1 MGKPLPPLQNP
12 VDVAK
17 KALACVLLVLFVI
30 APDQFLHYV
39 FVIMHTAYESI
50 AFILEEIIRHVFHL
64 SKYQCQLIVF
74 YLMWAAGLMVLY
86 RFWRKWPELSQ
97 AIKHRLYRNIYWVQG
112 HMMQIW
118 NSSSLTGKIKWVLL
132 QIGFT
137 LGVFAFL
144 LT

>member
-12 VDVAK
+12 LAAAK
-17 KALACVLLVLFVI
+17 QALACVLLVLFVI

-39 FVIMHTAYESI
+39 FVIMHTGYESI
-50 AFILEEIIRHVFHL
+50 AFILEEIIRHIFHL
-64 SKYQCQLIVF
+64 PKYQCQLIVF
-74 YLMWAAGLMVLY
+74 YLMWAVGLWVLY

-97 AIKHRLYRNIYWVQG
+97 SIKHRMYRNIYWVQA

-118 NSSSLTGKIKWVLL
+118 NSSSLTGKAKWVLL